1 MSKKKGST
9 LPWYLAFASP
19 GRNNGDSSD
28 SDRNSDSDYEDASAE
43 TPGELSPGYT
53 NRLSVLLGGG
63 VRADYKEDSM
73 GNADSRG
80 KGERGK
86 HKKHAEHQKEGAEKA
101 DFTTVEYEDSR
112 LSNVAGEQKSEE
124 GRPAKRTSSFGKKS
138 KAAKVKEAAKRR
150 SDASTASDTS
160 GSEKSGSS
168 GGGKFW
174 SRGKK
179 SESSPSQQRPKE
191 GDAVKKDQ
199 AKMSPIHDAK
209 EPQDETDRA
218 ADLER
223 KSSVQGS
230 TVPWYLGGGSSA
242 TAQPKQKK
250 AAKKEAGKAE
260 SEDDLSEYEDA
271 GDANVASGT
280 AGGLVRSPS
289 AGLSLLMK
297 TSAGLTEQVEAQIQ
311 KEKAAEVSKP
321 TRPDSLEGK
330 TKKGGG
336 TIETKESTEEKSAA
350 GKRHKT
356 VPTPAY
362 AVTSTRRFSS
372 PRVSPASSPV
382 AKQRKFPT
390 STSSP
395 QLARK
400 LESSASV
407 DTGGIS
413 KKDEYSISKSDTEPD
428 EGQNTSK
435 DKVARSK
442 SVDPARKGQ
451 GNAAFWEKKRTL
463 ALDGESFERKEED
476 GDYVTPPEKFN
487 GQDSYSAEF
496 VIKREDSA
504 DTKISQVAQKLD
516 TLESEMQKIT
526 EKHTGHIQT
535 DGSERRGSK
544 TGDVPSSD
552 SDAGDSV
559 SGKRKMKPE
568 PLTLT
573 RSASPSPQLKKG
585 VALGPQ
591 PWVSSMERLNQIL
604 AMSEKQVPDVRKKE
618 KFLGKMLVEWLMP
631 ADHEEFGPD
640 AVELDLALQFCN
652 RLLAVGILQP
662 LDQGAAQ
669 PEFNPETTYC
679 WYHHAALQSSNGLN
693 SPGAAP
699 GRITPVWPPPKP
711 ESKDG
716 LRYTE
721 AEHQYAIMTL
731 KRENK
736 DYIEQL
742 HQKHELAVF
751 QLRGEN
757 AVKVTKLEAE
767 VANLIDQIQDLKKLL
782 PSEGKKVDVG
792 VEAAFDKPVLQV
804 SCTATKSQ
812 ATCTSEDGI
821 IKELSSGGAAVP
833 TAVIVDGTPAP
844 LPTPPGAVARTPAPA
859 PPPPPTPGQLSG
871 LPFQTSTP
879 SGAVPRPPP
888 PPGAGSVPPPPPPP
902 PGMACPPP
910 PPPPPGM
917 GAPPPPPP
925 PPGMGAPPPP
935 PPPPGM
941 GVPPPPPLPGMIP
954 PPPPPPGGVPPPP
967 PPPGGIPPPPGGIPP
982 PPGAFPGR
990 AHLLQTPAGP
1000 RKQLV
1005 EPASPMKPLY
1015 WNRIQLHKDKAVMQ
1029 MQFGTEDIQ
1038 TLWDKLEEPSFDKD
1052 EFEEL
1057 FAKPQNTP
1065 KRKPLSD
1072 TYKKPK
1078 AKKVA
1083 KLLDSKRSQQVG
1095 ILMSSLHAE
1104 MADIENAV
1112 LNMDTTHLDLENL
1125 NALYEIRPQ
1134 SDELDKIKRHLVA
1147 KVDTPLDKPEQ
1158 FLFELSNIPS
1168 FGDRVF
1174 CFTFQAQFQES
1185 ILTIRQRLDNFKNVC
1200 KILLGDSE
1208 DEEREKKDA
1217 EEKGEAENTESENEE
1232 PEKREEPEKEQAKER
1247 EEESKTEE
1255 KDPGEKDGET
1265 SSAEE
1270 KEEESNSEAMEVNAN
1285 VQTVLGLVLAFGN
1298 YMNGGNRTRGQADGF
1313 QLEILAKLKDVK
1325 GKDGKTSL
1333 LHYLVIYFINK
1344 FDKAAGTEH
1353 AKLPIPEPNDIN
1365 QATLVKFDDIGKDLR
1380 KLKRDLDGCEKKV
1393 AEVVNSSED
1402 KYIQPFKDNME
1413 IFVKKA
1419 QKEHQEQEHNLD
1431 ACQKRFQQVVIF
1443 FGVRPRPG
1451 DTEVTPPYFF
1461 SLWTAF
1467 CRDFKDIW
1475 KKEQNK
1481 HAKKKVETAKKKVQE
1496 MKEEKKS
1503 QVASTQRKARPGGL
1517 KAKLATKSK
1526 SVDVPLKE
1534 STKTS
1539 KEEAKVPPKEPT
1551 VKEETSEP
1559 SPEGAEKSE
1568 ESKSKEASPSKEK
1581 KVVKVSS
1588 SPKEE
1593 TDTAPAQERKKATGD
1608 EAKTSS
1614 EADKQSSRDAASQ
1627 KKDTEGSAEAPKQK
1641 SLKERFQELSKEREA
1656 KRQTIGK
1663 KSQETK
1669 TTSSSSS
1676 ETNSAAKTPSSREE
1690 ASTKGGDSKE
1700 DSKDEKSSELP
1711 SVDESEEIF
1720 QDGEY
1725 Y

>member
-28 SDRNSDSDYEDASAE
+28 SDRSSDSDEYEDASAE
-43 TPGELSPGYT
+43 TPGDAKDLSPGYT
-53 NRLSVLLGGG
+53 NRLSVLLGGA
-63 VRADYKEDSM
+63 VRVEYKDKEDSM

-80 KGERGK
+80 KGEKGK
-86 HKKHAEHQKEGAEKA
+86 HKKHAEQQKEGAEKA
-101 DFTTVEYEDSR
+101 DFSTVEYEDSR
-112 LSNVAGEQKSEE
+112 LANIAGEE
-124 GRPAKRTSSFGKKS
+124 GSRPAKRTSSFGKKS

-160 GSEKSGSS
+160 GSEKSGGS

-179 SESSPSQQRPKE
+179 SESSPSQQRAKE
-191 GDAVKKDQ
+191 GDAVKKEQ
-199 AKMSPIHDAK
+199 TKMSPIHDAK

-218 ADLER
+218 NLER
-223 KSSVQGS
+223 KSSVQ
-230 TVPWYLGGGSSA
+230 
-242 TAQPKQKK
+242 
-250 AAKKEAGKAE
+250 
-260 SEDDLSEYEDA
+260 DA
-271 GDANVASGT
+271 GDANVTSGT
-280 AGGLVRSPS
+280 VGGLVRSPS

-311 KEKAAEVSKP
+311 KEKSAEVTKP

-330 TKKGGG
+330 TSKGGG
-336 TIETKESTEEKSAA
+336 TLESAT
-350 GKRHKT
+350 GKKHKT

-362 AVTSTRRFSS
+362 TVTSTRRFSS

-382 AKQRKFPT
+382 AKQRKFPV

-395 QLARK
+395 QLSRK

-407 DTGGIS
+407 DGERSRKEDAAKG
-413 KKDEYSISKSDTEPD
+413 DM
-428 EGQNTSK
+428 G
-435 DKVARSK
+435 KVARSK
-442 SVDPARKGQ
+442 SMDPARKEQ
-451 GNAAFWEKKRTL
+451 SNATFSEKKRTL
-463 ALDGESFERKEED
+463 ALDGESFEKKDED

-487 GQDSYSAEF
+487 GQDNYSAEF

-504 DTKISQVAQKLD
+504 DTKINQVAQKLD
-516 TLESEMQKIT
+516 TLEQEMQKSS
-526 EKHTGHIQT
+526 EKLTSQIQI
-535 DGSERRGSK
+535 DSAEQRGTK

-552 SDAGDSV
+552 SDAGDSMT
-559 SGKRKMKPE
+559 GKKKMKPE

-604 AMSEKQVPDVRKKE
+604 SMSEKQVPDVRKKE

-640 AVELDLALQFCN
+640 AMELDLALQFCN

-662 LDQGAAQ
+662 LEQTSAQ
-669 PEFNPETTYC
+669 TEFNPETTYC
-679 WYHHAALQSSNGLN
+679 WYHHAALQGTNGLN
-693 SPGAAP
+693 SPSAAP
-699 GRITPVWPPPKP
+699 GRITPIWPPPKP

-716 LRYTE
+716 LKYTE
-721 AEHQYAIMTL
+721 AEHQYAVMTL

-782 PSEGKKVDVG
+782 PSEGQKVDVG
-792 VEAAFDKPVLQV
+792 VEASFDRPVLQV
-804 SCTATKSQ
+804 SATATKSQ

-833 TAVIVDGTPAP
+833 TAVIMEGTPAP
-844 LPTPPGAVARTPAPA
+844 LPTPPGATPTSSRNGICTPSSSPTPRDGTTTSSSTSTTHGIPTPSSPPPGMGIPPPPPLPGMA
-859 PPPPPTPGQLSG
+859 PPPPP
-871 LPFQTSTP
+871 
-879 SGAVPRPPP
+879 
-888 PPGAGSVPPPPPPP
+888 PPGGPPPPPPP
-902 PGMACPPP
+902 PG
-910 PPPPPGM
+910 
-917 GAPPPPPP
+917 GA
-925 PPGMGAPPPP
+925 
-935 PPPPGM
+935 
-941 GVPPPPPLPGMIP
+941 
-954 PPPPPPGGVPPPP
+954 PPPP
-967 PPPGGIPPPPGGIPP
+967 PPPGGIPHPLLLVVSPLPLVPSLGGLIFCRLQQV
-982 PPGAFPGR
+982 GALRRWGC
-990 AHLLQTPAGP
+990 GP

-1005 EPASPMKPLY
+1005 EPSSPMKPLY
-1015 WNRIQLHKDKAVMQ
+1015 WNRIQLHKDKAIMQ
-1029 MQFGTEDIQ
+1029 VQFGTADIQ

-1125 NALYEIRPQ
+1125 NALYDIRPQ
-1134 SDELDKIKRHLVA
+1134 SEELDKIKRHLVA

-1158 FLFELSNIPS
+1158 FLYELSNIPS

-1174 CFTFQAQFQES
+1174 CFTFQSQFQES

-1200 KILLGDSE
+1200 KILLGDSKDE
-1208 DEEREKKDA
+1208 DKEKKDT
-1217 EEKGEAENTESENEE
+1217 EEKGETENTESENEE
-1232 PEKREEPEKEQAKER
+1232 AEKKEESDKGQEKEM
-1247 EEESKTEE
+1247 EESKIEE
-1255 KDPGEKDGET
+1255 KDTGDKEGET
-1265 SSAEE
+1265 SSVEE
-1270 KEEESNSEAMEVNAN
+1270 KEDESSSEAIKVNAN

-1333 LHYLVIYFINK
+1333 LHYLVIYFINN

-1380 KLKRDLDGCEKKV
+1380 KLKRDIDGCEKKV

-1413 IFVKKA
+1413 IFIKKA
-1419 QKEHQEQEHNLD
+1419 QKEHKEQEDNLD
-1431 ACQKRFQQVVIF
+1431 SCQK
-1443 FGVRPRPG
+1443 
-1451 DTEVTPPYFF
+1451 
-1461 SLWTAF
+1461 
-1467 CRDFKDIW
+1467 
-1475 KKEQNK
+1475 
-1481 HAKKKVETAKKKVQE
+1481 
-1496 MKEEKKS
+1496 
-1503 QVASTQRKARPGGL
+1503 
-1517 KAKLATKSK
+1517 
-1526 SVDVPLKE
+1526 
-1534 STKTS
+1534 
-1539 KEEAKVPPKEPT
+1539 
-1551 VKEETSEP
+1551 
-1559 SPEGAEKSE
+1559 
-1568 ESKSKEASPSKEK
+1568 
-1581 KVVKVSS
+1581 
-1588 SPKEE
+1588 
-1593 TDTAPAQERKKATGD
+1593 
-1608 EAKTSS
+1608 
-1614 EADKQSSRDAASQ
+1614 
-1627 KKDTEGSAEAPKQK
+1627 
-1641 SLKERFQELSKEREA
+1641 
-1656 KRQTIGK
+1656 
-1663 KSQETK
+1663 
-1669 TTSSSSS
+1669 
-1676 ETNSAAKTPSSREE
+1676 
-1690 ASTKGGDSKE
+1690 
-1700 DSKDEKSSELP
+1700 
-1711 SVDESEEIF
+1711 
-1720 QDGEY
+1720 
-1725 Y
+1725 

>member
-19 GRNNGDSSD
+19 GRNNSDSSD
-28 SDRNSDSDYEDASAE
+28 SDRNSDSDDYEDASAE
-43 TPGELSPGYT
+43 TPSDLSPGYT

-63 VRADYKEDSM
+63 VRAEHKGDNSM

-80 KGERGK
+80 KGEKGK
-86 HKKHAEHQKEGAEKA
+86 HKKHAEQQKEGAEKA
-101 DFTTVEYEDSR
+101 DFSTVEYEDSR
-112 LSNVAGEQKSEE
+112 LAGAAGEQKGEE

-138 KAAKVKEAAKRR
+138 KAAKIKEAAKRR

-160 GSEKSGSS
+160 GSEKSGGS

-191 GDAVKKDQ
+191 GDAVKKEQ
-199 AKMSPIHDAK
+199 TKMSPIHDAK
-209 EPQDETDRA
+209 EPQDETDKA
-218 ADLER
+218 ADIER
-223 KSSVQGS
+223 QSSVQGS

-242 TAQPKQKK
+242 TAQPKPKK
-250 AAKKEAGKAE
+250 AAKKEARKAE

-271 GDANVASGT
+271 GDVNVTSGT
-280 AGGLVRSPS
+280 TAGLVRSPS

-311 KEKAAEVSKP
+311 KEKASEVSKP
-321 TRPDSLEGK
+321 TRPDSLEGINK
-330 TKKGGG
+330 RVVTAESKD
-336 TIETKESTEEKSAA
+336 STEDKSAA
-350 GKRHKT
+350 GKKHKT

-362 AVTSTRRFSS
+362 TVTSTRRFSS

-382 AKQRKFPT
+382 AKQRKFPV

-395 QLARK
+395 QIARK

-407 DTGGIS
+407 DTGGTS
-413 KKDEYSISKSDTEPD
+413 KKEESDTSKGEKELD
-428 EGQNTSK
+428 DGQK
-435 DKVARSK
+435 AVKGKVARSK
-442 SVDPARKGQ
+442 SMDPARKGQ
-451 GNAAFWEKKRTL
+451 SNAAFWEKKRTL
-463 ALDGESFERKEED
+463 ALDGESFERTEED

-487 GQDSYSAEF
+487 GQDNYSAEF
-496 VIKREDSA
+496 VIKREDSS
-504 DTKISQVAQKLD
+504 DKKLNQVEDKLD

-526 EKHTGHIQT
+526 EKQPSEVQT
-535 DGSERRGSK
+535 EHSK
-544 TGDVPSSD
+544 AGDVPSSD
-552 SDAGDSV
+552 GDAGDSTT
-559 SGKRKMKPE
+559 GKRKMKPE

-591 PWVSSMERLNQIL
+591 PWVSSTERLNQIL
-604 AMSEKQVPDVRKKE
+604 SMSEKQVPDVRKKE
-618 KFLGKMLVEWLMP
+618 KFLGKLLVDWLMP

-640 AVELDLALQFCN
+640 AAELDLALQFCN

-662 LDQGAAQ
+662 LDQASAQ
-669 PEFNPETTYC
+669 VDFNPETTYC
-679 WYHHAALQSSNGLN
+679 WYHHAALPGTNGLN
-693 SPGAAP
+693 SPSAAP
-699 GRITPVWPPPKP
+699 GRITPVWPPPKQ

-716 LRYTE
+716 LKYTE
-721 AEHQYAIMTL
+721 AEHQYALMTL

-767 VANLIDQIQDLKKLL
+767 VANLIDQIQDLRKLL

-792 VEAAFDKPVLQV
+792 VEACFDQPVLKI
-804 SCTATKSQ
+804 SATATKSQ

-833 TAVIVDGTPAP
+833 TAVIMEGTPAP
-844 LPTPPGAVARTPAPA
+844 LPTPPGAVARTPTPA
-859 PPPPPTPGQLSG
+859 PPPPPPPGQLSG
-871 LPFQTSTP
+871 LPFQTPTP

-888 PPGAGSVPPPPPPP
+888 PPGVGS
-902 PGMACPPP
+902 APPP

-941 GVPPPPPLPGMIP
+941 GIPPPPPLPGMVP
-954 PPPPPPGGVPPPP
+954 PPPPPPGGAPPPP
-967 PPPGGIPPPPGGIPP
+967 PPPGGIPPPPPPGGIPP
-982 PPGAFPGR
+982 PPGVFPGR

-1000 RKQLV
+1000 RKRPV
-1005 EPASPMKPLY
+1005 EPSSPMKPLY
-1015 WNRIQLHKDKAVMQ
+1015 WNRIQLHKDKAVLQ
-1029 MQFGTEDIQ
+1029 VQFGTPDIK

-1134 SDELDKIKRHLVA
+1134 SEELDKIKQHQVA
-1147 KVDTPLDKPEQ
+1147 KADTPLDKPEQ

-1174 CFTFQAQFQES
+1174 CFTFQAQFQEC

-1200 KILLGDSE
+1200 KMLLGDSE
-1208 DEEREKKDA
+1208 DEEDKEKKDA
-1217 EEKGEAENTESENEE
+1217 DEKEETENAESENEE
-1232 PEKREEPEKEQAKER
+1232 ATKKEEPEKEQDKET
-1247 EEESKTEE
+1247 EEGKTEE
-1255 KDPGEKDGET
+1255 KEPGEKEGET

-1270 KEEESNSEAMEVNAN
+1270 KDEESSSEAMEVNAN

-1325 GKDGKTSL
+1325 GKGGKTSL
-1333 LHYLVIYFINK
+1333 LHYLVIYYINK
-1344 FDKAAGTEH
+1344 FDKAAGTEQ

-1393 AEVVNSSED
+1393 ANVVNSSED

-1419 QKEHQEQEHNLD
+1419 QQEHREQEDNLD
-1431 ACQKRFQQVVIF
+1431 ACHKRFQQVVIF

-1451 DTEVTPPYFF
+1451 DSEVTPPYFF

-1526 SVDVPLKE
+1526 SIDVPLKE
-1534 STKTS
+1534 TSKTS
-1539 KEEAKVPPKEPT
+1539 KEEAKTLPKQAT
-1551 VKEETSEP
+1551 VKEETSE
-1559 SPEGAEKSE
+1559 SSEGAAKPE
-1568 ESKSKEASPSKEK
+1568 ESTSKELSPSKVSKDSSSSKEEKDTAAVQQEK
-1581 KVVKVSS
+1581 KAEEEKV
-1588 SPKEE
+1588 
-1593 TDTAPAQERKKATGD
+1593 
-1608 EAKTSS
+1608 KTSS
-1614 EADKQSSRDAASQ
+1614 ESDKEPSKDTSSQ
-1627 KKDTEGSAEAPKQK
+1627 KKDSEDAPKQK

-1656 KRQTIGK
+1656 KKQSVGK
-1663 KSQETK
+1663 KSQETR
-1669 TTSSSSS
+1669 TTSSSST
-1676 ETNSAAKTPSSREE
+1676 ETNSSAKKPSSGEE
-1690 ASTKGGDSKE
+1690 ASKEEDSKE
-1700 DSKDEKSSELP
+1700 EPSKEEKSSELP
-1711 SVDESEEIF
+1711 AVDESEEIF

>member
-28 SDRNSDSDYEDASAE
+28 SDRSSDSDEYEDASAE
-43 TPGELSPGYT
+43 TPGDAKDLSPGYT
-53 NRLSVLLGGG
+53 NRLSVLLGGA
-63 VRADYKEDSM
+63 VRVEYKDKEDSM

-80 KGERGK
+80 KGEKGK
-86 HKKHAEHQKEGAEKA
+86 HKKHAEQQKEGAEKA
-101 DFTTVEYEDSR
+101 DFSTVEYEDSR
-112 LSNVAGEQKSEE
+112 LANIAGEEDS
-124 GRPAKRTSSFGKKS
+124 RPAKRTSSFGKKS

-160 GSEKSGSS
+160 GSEKSGGS

-179 SESSPSQQRPKE
+179 SESSPSQQRSKE
-191 GDAVKKDQ
+191 GDAVKKEQ
-199 AKMSPIHDAK
+199 TKMSPIHDAK

-218 ADLER
+218 NLER
-223 KSSVQGS
+223 KSSVQGT

-242 TAQPKQKK
+242 TAQPKPMK
-250 AAKKEAGKAE
+250 AAKKEARKAE
-260 SEDDLSEYEDA
+260 SEDDLSDYEDA
-271 GDANVASGT
+271 GDANVTSGT
-280 AGGLVRSPS
+280 VGGLVRSPS

-311 KEKAAEVSKP
+311 KEKAAEVTKP

-330 TKKGGG
+330 TSKGGG
-336 TIETKESTEEKSAA
+336 TLESAT
-350 GKRHKT
+350 GKKHKT

-362 AVTSTRRFSS
+362 TVTSTRRFSS

-382 AKQRKFPT
+382 AKQRKFPV

-395 QLARK
+395 QLSRK

-407 DTGGIS
+407 DGERSRKEDAAKG
-413 KKDEYSISKSDTEPD
+413 DM
-428 EGQNTSK
+428 G
-435 DKVARSK
+435 KVARSK
-442 SVDPARKGQ
+442 SMDPARKEQ
-451 GNAAFWEKKRTL
+451 SNATFSEKKRTL
-463 ALDGESFERKEED
+463 ALDGESFEKKDED

-487 GQDSYSAEF
+487 GQDNYSAEF

-504 DTKISQVAQKLD
+504 DTKINQVAQKLD
-516 TLESEMQKIT
+516 TLEQEMQKSS
-526 EKHTGHIQT
+526 EKLTSQIQI
-535 DGSERRGSK
+535 DSAEQRGTK

-552 SDAGDSV
+552 SDAGDSMT
-559 SGKRKMKPE
+559 GKKKMKPE

-604 AMSEKQVPDVRKKE
+604 SMSEKQVPDVRKKE

-640 AVELDLALQFCN
+640 AMELDLALQFCN

-662 LDQGAAQ
+662 LEQTSAQ
-669 PEFNPETTYC
+669 TEFNPETTYC
-679 WYHHAALQSSNGLN
+679 WYHHAALQGTNGLN
-693 SPGAAP
+693 SPSAAP

-716 LRYTE
+716 LKYTE
-721 AEHQYAIMTL
+721 AEHQYAVMTL

-782 PSEGKKVDVG
+782 PSEGQKTRPAG
-792 VEAAFDKPVLQV
+792 VSHGHQV
-804 SCTATKSQ
+804 PGHLHLRGRDHQGAVIRRGRRAHSSHHGGDPCPPPHSPGGCSQ
-812 ATCTSEDGI
+812 DTSTCT
-821 IKELSSGGAAVP
+821 
-833 TAVIVDGTPAP
+833 TT
-844 LPTPPGAVARTPAPA
+844 TPP
-859 PPPPPTPGQLSG
+859 PGQLSG
-871 LPFQTSTP
+871 LPFQTPVS
-879 SGAVPRPPP
+879 APRPPP
-888 PPGAGSVPPPPPPP
+888 PPGMGS
-902 PGMACPPP
+902 
-910 PPPPPGM
+910 
-917 GAPPPPPP
+917 APPPPPP
-925 PPGMGAPPPP
+925 PPGWDPHLILHLHHTWDPHPLLPHPWHGNT
-935 PPPPGM
+935 
-941 GVPPPPPLPGMIP
+941 PPPPLPGMAP
-954 PPPPPPGGVPPPP
+954 PPPPPPGGPPPPP
-967 PPPGGIPPPPGGIPP
+967 PPPGGIPPPPPPGGIPP

-1005 EPASPMKPLY
+1005 EPSSPMKPLY
-1015 WNRIQLHKDKAVMQ
+1015 WNRIQLHKDKAIMQ
-1029 MQFGTEDIQ
+1029 VQFGTADIQ

-1078 AKKVA
+1078 AKKEDQSLVSLDRKYPATRVCHTRVA

-1125 NALYEIRPQ
+1125 NALYDIRPQ
-1134 SDELDKIKRHLVA
+1134 SEELDKIKRHLVA

-1158 FLFELSNIPS
+1158 FLYELSNIPS

-1174 CFTFQAQFQES
+1174 CFTFQSQFQES

-1200 KILLGDSE
+1200 KILLGDSKDE
-1208 DEEREKKDA
+1208 DKEKKDT
-1217 EEKGEAENTESENEE
+1217 EEKGETENTESENEE
-1232 PEKREEPEKEQAKER
+1232 AEKKEESDKGQEKEM
-1247 EEESKTEE
+1247 EESKTEE
-1255 KDPGEKDGET
+1255 KDTGDKEGET
-1265 SSAEE
+1265 SSVEE
-1270 KEEESNSEAMEVNAN
+1270 KEDESSSEAIKVNAN

-1325 GKDGKTSL
+1325 GKHCPKDGKTSL
-1333 LHYLVIYFINK
+1333 LHYLVIYFINN

-1380 KLKRDLDGCEKKV
+1380 KLKRDIDGCEKKV

-1413 IFVKKA
+1413 IFIKKA
-1419 QKEHQEQEHNLD
+1419 QKEHKEQEDNLD
-1431 ACQKRFQQVVIF
+1431 SCQKRFQQVVIF

-1517 KAKLATKSK
+1517 KAKLVTKSK
-1526 SVDVPLKE
+1526 SIDVPLKE

-1539 KEEAKVPPKEPT
+1539 KEDAKVIPKQPT
-1551 VKEETSEP
+1551 VKEEKP
-1559 SPEGAEKSE
+1559 E
-1568 ESKSKEASPSKEK
+1568 ESKSKEPSPSKEE
-1581 KVVKVSS
+1581 KVLKESS
-1588 SPKEE
+1588 SSKNEK
-1593 TDTAPAQERKKATGD
+1593 DDAPVQERNEVAEEKGKMTD
-1608 EAKTSS
+1608 KESS
-1614 EADKQSSRDAASQ
+1614 KDALAQKRDIESSTD
-1627 KKDTEGSAEAPKQK
+1627 APKQK

-1656 KRQTIGK
+1656 KKQNIAK
-1663 KSQETK
+1663 KSQETR
-1669 TTSSSSS
+1669 TTSSSS
-1676 ETNSAAKTPSSREE
+1676 ETNSSAEKPSSEKETSKEE
-1690 ASTKGGDSKE
+1690 ASKETSKE
-1700 DSKDEKSSELP
+1700 EKSSELP
-1711 SVDESEEIF
+1711 AVDESEEIF